1 MYNQSSKYFKEFN
14 MTKIVIFGSESTGMA
29 LAQKTLENAYEGGV

>member
-1 MYNQSSKYFKEFN
+1 